1 MPTPGWRCQNEF
13 VDEELKPVAPAA
25 PVAPERAADEGAER
39 AGRALGGSRMPTIYI
54 GHGAPPLVDDP
65 LWVAQLAAWA
75 RTLPRPASILMVS
88 AHWENAPLTI
98 GSTRTGTPLVYDFGG
113 FPERYYRAQYRS
125 PGAPDLASDLRRLLS
140 DQGVA
145 EDPDRGLDHGAYVP
159 LTVMYPQADVPVL
172 QVSMPTLDPER
183 LFDIGRRLRP
193 LRDQGVLII
202 GSGFLTHGLPFLRD
216 FRLDAPPPSWSS
228 EFDAWA
234 HEALEH
240 GDVDALTDFT
250 HRAPAVRYAHP
261 RTEHLAPLFV
271 TLGAGD
277 HNGDSLPSIIE
288 GYWMGLSKRSIQIA

>member
-1 MPTPGWRCQNEF
+1 M
-13 VDEELKPVAPAA
+13 DEELKPQSPS
-25 PVAPERAADEGAER
+25 PSVAPEGAAQLVTDRARMAQDTG
-39 AGRALGGSRMPTIYI
+39 RMPAIYL

-75 RTLPRPASILMVS
+75 KALPRPSSVLIVS

-98 GSTRTGTPLVYDFGG
+98 GATRGGTPLVYDFGG

-125 PGAPDLASDLRRLLS
+125 PGAPELAADLRRLLS
-140 DQGVA
+140 DQPVA
-145 EDPDRGLDHGAYVP
+145 EEPNRGLDHGAYVP
-159 LTVMYPQADVPVL
+159 LTVMYPQADLPVL
-172 QVSMPTLDPER
+172 QISMPSLDPNQ
-183 LFDIGRRLRP
+183 LFQIGQRLRP

-216 FRLDAPPPSWSS
+216 FRFDAPPPAWSA

-234 HEALEH
+234 HDALEH
-240 GDVDALTDFT
+240 GDLDELSDFV

-277 HNGDSLPSIIE
+277 SSGESLPSIIE
-288 GYWMGLSKRSIQIA
+288 GYWMGLSKRSIQVP

>member
-1 MPTPGWRCQNEF
+1 M
-13 VDEELKPVAPAA
+13 DEELKPQSSAPAVE
-25 PVAPERAADEGAER
+25 PEGAAAAVVQR
-39 AGRALGGSRMPTIYI
+39 AQQAHTGGRMPTLYI

-75 RTLPRPASILMVS
+75 KALPRPKSVLIVS

-98 GSTRTGTPLVYDFGG
+98 GATRTGTPLVYDFGG
-113 FPERYYRAQYRS
+113 FPDRYYRQQYRS
-125 PGAPDLASDLRRLLS
+125 PGAVELAADVRRMLS
-140 DQGVA
+140 DQPVA
-145 EDPDRGLDHGAYVP
+145 EEPDRGLDHGAYVP
-159 LTVMYPQADVPVL
+159 LTVMYPDADVPVL
-172 QVSMPTLDPER
+172 QISMPSLDPER
-183 LFDIGRRLRP
+183 LFEIGRRLEP

-202 GSGFLTHGLPFLRD
+202 GSGFLTHGLPYIRD
-216 FRLDAPPPSWSS
+216 FRLDAPPPAWSS

-234 HEALEH
+234 HEALEQ
-240 GDVDALTDFT
+240 GDIDQLSDFV

-277 HNGDSLPSIIE
+277 SNGEPLPSIID

>member
-1 MPTPGWRCQNEF
+1 M
-13 VDEELKPVAPAA
+13 DEELKPVDPVSPDRPDEEPAS
-25 PVAPERAADEGAER
+25 VVAER
-39 AGRALGGSRMPTIYI
+39 AKKASKGDRMPTIYI
-54 GHGAPPLVDDP
+54 GHGAPPLVDDA

-75 RTLPRPASILMVS
+75 NALPRPSAVLMVS

-98 GSTRTGTPLVYDFGG
+98 GATRTGTPLIYDFGG

-125 PGAPDLASDLRRLLS
+125 PGAPELAARVKQLLS
-140 DQGVA
+140 DQQVA
-145 EDPDRGLDHGAYVP
+145 DEPDRGLDHGAYVP
-159 LTVMYPQADVPVL
+159 LTVMYPQADIPVL
-172 QVSMPTLDPER
+172 QVSMPSLDPEQLFQIGNR
-183 LFDIGRRLRP
+183 LGP

-216 FRLDAPPPSWSS
+216 FRVEATPPEWSV

-234 HEALEH
+234 REALEH
-240 GDVDALTDFT
+240 GDIDQLTDFS

-277 HNGDSLPSIIE
+277 VTGRPLPTIIE
-288 GYWMGLSKRSIQIA
+288 GYWMGLSKRSIQVA

>member
-1 MPTPGWRCQNEF
+1 M
-13 VDEELKPVAPAA
+13 DEELKPQQPAPSVEPEAVATQ
-25 PVAPERAADEGAER
+25 VKERAQQVHA
-39 AGRALGGSRMPTIYI
+39 GSRMPTLYL

-75 RTLPRPASILMVS
+75 SALPRPQSVLIVS
-88 AHWENAPLTI
+88 AHWENAPLTM
-98 GSTRTGTPLVYDFGG
+98 GATRTGTPLVYDFGG
-113 FPERYYRAQYRS
+113 FPERYYRQQYRS
-125 PGAPDLASDLRRLLS
+125 PGAPELAADVRRLLS
-140 DQGVA
+140 DQPVA
-145 EDPDRGLDHGAYVP
+145 EEPNRGLDHGAYVP

-172 QVSMPTLDPER
+172 QVSMPSLDPDQ

-202 GSGFLTHGLPFLRD
+202 GSGFLTHGLPYIRD
-216 FRLDAPPPSWSS
+216 FRFDAPPPAWSA

-240 GDVDALTDFT
+240 GDLDELSDFV

-277 HNGDSLPSIIE
+277 SNGEPLPTIID
-288 GYWMGLSKRSIQIA
+288 GYWMGLSKRSIQIP

>member
-1 MPTPGWRCQNEF
+1 M
-13 VDEELKPVAPAA
+13 DEELKPEQQSA
-25 PVAPERAADEGAER
+25 PVKPEGAAAEVTQR
-39 AGRALGGSRMPTIYI
+39 AKQIQGGGRMPTLYI

-75 RTLPRPASILMVS
+75 SALPRPKAVLMVS
-88 AHWENAPLTI
+88 AHWENAPLTM
-98 GSTRTGTPLVYDFGG
+98 GATRTGTPLVYDFGG
-113 FPERYYRAQYRS
+113 FPERYYRQQYRS
-125 PGAPDLASDLRRLLS
+125 PGAPELAADVRRLLS
-140 DQGVA
+140 DQPVA
-145 EDPDRGLDHGAYVP
+145 EEPDRGLDHGAYVP
-159 LTVMYPQADVPVL
+159 LTVMYPDADVPVL
-172 QVSMPTLDPER
+172 QISMPSLDPEK

-193 LRDQGVLII
+193 LRDQSILII
-202 GSGFLTHGLPFLRD
+202 GSGFLTHGLPYIRD
-216 FRLDAPPPSWSS
+216 FRLDAPPPAWSS

-240 GDVDALTDFT
+240 GDLDELSDFV

-277 HNGDSLPSIIE
+277 SSGEPLPSIID

>member
-1 MPTPGWRCQNEF
+1 M
-13 VDEELKPVAPAA
+13 DEELKPDDPVPPDRPDEEPAT
-25 PVAPERAADEGAER
+25 VVAER
-39 AGRALGGSRMPTIYI
+39 AKGASVGDRMPTIYI
-54 GHGAPPLVDDP
+54 GHGAPPLVDDT
-65 LWVAQLAAWA
+65 LWVSQLAAWA
-75 RTLPRPASILMVS
+75 QALPRPASVLIIS

-98 GSTRTGTPLVYDFGG
+98 GATRAGTPLVYDFGG

-125 PGAPDLASDLRRLLS
+125 PGAPELAAQVKKLLS
-140 DQGVA
+140 DQPVSD
-145 EDPDRGLDHGAYVP
+145 EPERGLDHGAYVP
-159 LTVMYPQADVPVL
+159 LTVMYPEADIPVL
-172 QVSMPTLDPER
+172 QVSMPSLDPQQ
-183 LFDIGRRLRP
+183 LFRIGERLRP

-216 FRLDAPPPSWSS
+216 FRVEATPPEWSI

-240 GDVDALTDFT
+240 GDVDQLTDFS

-277 HNGDSLPSIIE
+277 VTGQPLPTIIE
-288 GYWMGLSKRSIQIA
+288 GYWMGLSKRSIQVP

>member
-1 MPTPGWRCQNEF
+1 M
-13 VDEELKPVAPAA
+13 DEELKPEQQSA
-25 PVAPERAADEGAER
+25 PVKPEGAAAEVTQR
-39 AGRALGGSRMPTIYI
+39 AKQIQGGGRMPTLYI

-75 RTLPRPASILMVS
+75 SALPRPKAVLMVS
-88 AHWENAPLTI
+88 AHWENAPLTM
-98 GSTRTGTPLVYDFGG
+98 GATRTGTPLVYDFGG
-113 FPERYYRAQYRS
+113 FPERYYRQQYRS
-125 PGAPDLASDLRRLLS
+125 PGAPELAADVRRLLS
-140 DQGVA
+140 DQPVA
-145 EDPDRGLDHGAYVP
+145 EEPDRGLDHGAYVP
-159 LTVMYPQADVPVL
+159 LTVMYPDADVPVL
-172 QVSMPTLDPER
+172 QISMPSLDPEK

-193 LRDQGVLII
+193 LRDQSILII
-202 GSGFLTHGLPFLRD
+202 GSGFLTHGLPYIRD
-216 FRLDAPPPSWSS
+216 FRLDAPPPAWSS

-240 GDVDALTDFT
+240 GDLDELSDFI

-277 HNGDSLPSIIE
+277 SSGEPLPSIID

>member
-1 MPTPGWRCQNEF
+1 M
-13 VDEELKPVAPAA
+13 DEELKPQEQAPPVEAEGVAAEVAA
-25 PVAPERAADEGAER
+25 RAQRVHSGD
-39 AGRALGGSRMPTIYI
+39 RMPTLYL

-75 RTLPRPASILMVS
+75 TALPRPKSVLIVS

-98 GSTRTGTPLVYDFGG
+98 GATRTGTPLVYDFGG
-113 FPERYYRAQYRS
+113 FPERYYRQQYRS
-125 PGAPDLASDLRRLLS
+125 PGAPELATDVRRLLS
-140 DQGVA
+140 DQPVA
-145 EDPDRGLDHGAYVP
+145 EEPDRGLDHGAYVP
-159 LTVMYPQADVPVL
+159 LTVMYPDADVPVL
-172 QVSMPTLDPER
+172 QISMPSLDPEQ

-202 GSGFLTHGLPFLRD
+202 GSGFLTHGLPYIRD
-216 FRLDAPPPSWSS
+216 FRFDAPPPAWSA

-240 GDVDALTDFT
+240 GDLDELSDFV

-277 HNGDSLPSIIE
+277 SNGEPLPSIID
-288 GYWMGLSKRSIQIA
+288 GYWMGLSKRSIQIP

>member
-1 MPTPGWRCQNEF
+1 M
-13 VDEELKPVAPAA
+13 DEELKPQQPGPTVQPEGAA
-25 PVAPERAADEGAER
+25 AEVAER
-39 AGRALGGSRMPTIYI
+39 AQRVHVGGRMPTLYI

-75 RTLPRPASILMVS
+75 RALPRPKAVLMVS
-88 AHWENAPLTI
+88 AHWENAPLTM
-98 GSTRTGTPLVYDFGG
+98 GATRTGTPLVYDFGG
-113 FPERYYRAQYRS
+113 FPERYYRQQYRS
-125 PGAPDLASDLRRLLS
+125 PGAPELAADVRRLLS
-140 DQGVA
+140 DQPVA
-145 EDPDRGLDHGAYVP
+145 EEPDRGLDHGAYVP
-159 LTVMYPQADVPVL
+159 LTVMYPDADVPVL
-172 QVSMPTLDPER
+172 QISMPSLDPEQ

-202 GSGFLTHGLPFLRD
+202 GSGFLTHGLPYIRD
-216 FRLDAPPPSWSS
+216 FRLDAPPPAWSA

-240 GDVDALTDFT
+240 GDVDELSDFV

-277 HNGDSLPSIIE
+277 SNGEPLPSIID
-288 GYWMGLSKRSIQIA
+288 GYWMGLSKRSIQIP

>member
-1 MPTPGWRCQNEF
+1 M
-13 VDEELKPVAPAA
+13 DEELKPQQQAGAVAPAGA
-25 PVAPERAADEGAER
+25 AAEVAQRAQRVHA
-39 AGRALGGSRMPTIYI
+39 GSRMPTLYI

-75 RTLPRPASILMVS
+75 KALPRPKSVLIVS

-98 GSTRTGTPLVYDFGG
+98 GATRTGTPLVYDFGG
-113 FPERYYRAQYRS
+113 FPQRYYRQQYRS
-125 PGAPDLASDLRRLLS
+125 PGAVELAADVRRMLS
-140 DQGVA
+140 DQPVA
-145 EDPDRGLDHGAYVP
+145 EEPDRGLDHGAYVP
-159 LTVMYPQADVPVL
+159 LTVMYPDADVPVL
-172 QVSMPTLDPER
+172 QISMPSLDPER
-183 LFDIGRRLRP
+183 LFKIGRRLEP

-202 GSGFLTHGLPFLRD
+202 GSGFLTHGLPYIRD
-216 FRLDAPPPSWSS
+216 FRLDAPPPAWSS

-240 GDVDALTDFT
+240 GDIDQLSDFV

-277 HNGDSLPSIIE
+277 STGEPLPSIID
-288 GYWMGLSKRSIQIA
+288 GYWMGLSKRSIQIP

>member
-1 MPTPGWRCQNEF
+1 M
-13 VDEELKPVAPAA
+13 DEELKPQEGPFVEPEPTAA
-25 PVAPERAADEGAER
+25 AAEVGHRAQRGQT
-39 AGRALGGSRMPTIYI
+39 GSRMPALYI

-75 RTLPRPASILMVS
+75 SVLPRPKSVLMVS

-98 GSTRTGTPLVYDFGG
+98 GATRTGTPLVYDFGG
-113 FPERYYRAQYRS
+113 FPDRYYRQQYQS
-125 PGAPDLASDLRRLLS
+125 PGAPELAADVRGLLS
-140 DQGVA
+140 DQPVA
-145 EDPDRGLDHGAYVP
+145 EEPDRGLDHGAYVP
-159 LTVMYPQADVPVL
+159 LTVMYPDANVPVL
-172 QVSMPTLDPER
+172 QISMPSLDPER

-193 LRDQGVLII
+193 LRDKGVLII
-202 GSGFLTHGLPFLRD
+202 GSGFMTHGLPYIRD
-216 FRLDAPPPSWSS
+216 FRLDAPPPAWSS

-240 GDVDALTDFT
+240 GDVDELSDFA

-277 HNGDSLPSIIE
+277 SNGEPLPSIID
-288 GYWMGLSKRSIQIA
+288 GYWMGLSKRSIQIP